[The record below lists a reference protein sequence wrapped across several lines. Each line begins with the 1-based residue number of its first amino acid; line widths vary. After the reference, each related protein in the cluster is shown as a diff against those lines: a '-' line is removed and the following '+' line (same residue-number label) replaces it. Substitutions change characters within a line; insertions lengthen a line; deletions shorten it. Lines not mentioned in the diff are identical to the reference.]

1 MSTIKR
7 NITILTIFIVLISIL
22 GNNNILA
29 ISQEEQFINSIAPQA
44 QELCYDRDLFASV
57 MIAQAAIESNFGKSG
72 LSSPPYYNYFGIK
85 GSYKGQYGMFST
97 REDDGTG
104 NLYEI
109 KAAFRKYP
117 NARASLEDYANH
129 LLSYGNNFYN
139 GVKRSVCKHN
149 YKNATRFLTGR
160 YATDTTY
167 YNKLNGL
174 ISYYNLTRF
183 DRRKP
188 EKIKQMKVVEIMPN
202 EIDNDIIQPCEKF
215 VEEYNIKE
223 IEKEINDEF
232 SSNEIK
238 TQILDIDILNT
249 RLNWNLVEEGNIK

>member
-1 MSTIKR
+1 M
-7 NITILTIFIVLISIL
+7 LISIL

-44 QELCYDRDLFASV
+44 QELCYNRDLFASV

-72 LSSPPYYNYFGIK
+72 LSRPPYYNYFGIK
-85 GSYKGQYGMFST
+85 GAYNGQYGMFST

-117 NARASLEDYANH
+117 NAKTSLEDYANH
-129 LLSYGNNFYN
+129 LSSYGNNYYR
-139 GVKRSVCKHN
+139 GVKRSVCKNN

-167 YNKLNGL
+167 HNKLNRI
-174 ISYYNLTRF
+174 ISTYNLTKF
-183 DRRKP
+183 DKKKP
-188 EKIKQMKVVEIMPN
+188 EKIKQNKISDIIPN
-202 EIDNDIIQPCEKF
+202 EIENNIIQPCEKF
-215 VEEYNIKE
+215 VEEYEIKE
-223 IEKEINDEF
+223 LVKDINDEF
-232 SSNEIK
+232 NSSEVK
-238 TQILDIDILNT
+238 TQILDNDILNT